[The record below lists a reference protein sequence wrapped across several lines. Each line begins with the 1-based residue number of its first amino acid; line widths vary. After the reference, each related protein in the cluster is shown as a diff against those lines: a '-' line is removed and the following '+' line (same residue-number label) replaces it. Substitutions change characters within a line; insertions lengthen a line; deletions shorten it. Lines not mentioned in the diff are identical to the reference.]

1 VTGRSVAE
9 ASLAVRSIQRVF
21 APLHVSDQVFSSFEL
36 WPWYVFYL
44 PLAVQWAALSL
55 RHRGLTLPTVGNPCM
70 PAGGLCGESK
80 VEILSQLGREG
91 RKWLAPYTS
100 LTVASASGSPR
111 SNLAQALAALETAAI
126 EFPFVAKPDIGC
138 RGSGVRV
145 IATVDDLAAYLAV
158 FPRGERVI
166 FQQLVADEGEAGV
179 FYIRRPGEASG
190 RVFSLTLKY
199 FPFVVGDG
207 RSTLEQLIQADP
219 RASRIAPIYLK
230 RHAGQRSRVL
240 ASGET
245 FRLVFAGNHCRGAVF
260 RNGIGHVTP
269 AMTAR
274 FDAIAQGMPE
284 FYFGRFDV
292 RFASLADFKRG
303 ENFTLIEVNGA
314 GSEAV
319 HIWDRT
325 TRLLDAYKTLFE
337 QHRLLFEISAEN
349 RRRGCKPMGVFR
361 LLRLYARQLRLMAR
375 YPLTS

>member
-1 VTGRSVAE
+1 MTGRSLAE
-9 ASLAVRSIQRVF
+9 GSPAARLRQSLF
-21 APLHVSDQVFSSFEL
+21 APADAADQVFSTFEL
-36 WPWYVFYL
+36 WPWYLFYL
-44 PLAVQWAALSL
+44 PLIVQWLALSL
-55 RHRGLTLPTVGNPCM
+55 RHRGLTLPTIANPCM
-70 PAGGLCGESK
+70 QAGGLCGESK
-80 VEILSQLGREG
+80 IEILSQLGREG
-91 RKWLAPYTS
+91 RKWVAPYTS
-100 LTVASASGSPR
+100 FKVASASDSPR
-111 SNLAQALAALETAAI
+111 SNLAQALAALETAGI

-145 IATVDDLAAYLAV
+145 IATADDLSAYLGA
-158 FPRGERVI
+158 FPRGERAI
-166 FQQLVADEGEAGV
+166 FQTLVADEGEAGV
-179 FYIRRPGEASG
+179 FYVRRPGAATG
-190 RVFSLTLKY
+190 RIFSLTLKY

-207 RSTLEQLIQADP
+207 RSTLEQLIRNDP
-219 RASRIAPIYLK
+219 RASRIAPIYLR
-230 RHAGQRSRVL
+230 RHARERQRVL
-240 ASGET
+240 ASGEM

-274 FDAIAQGMPE
+274 FDAIALGMPE

-325 TRLLDAYKTLFE
+325 TKLLDAYRTLFE

-349 RRRGCKPMGVFR
+349 RRRGFRSMGGWR
-361 LLRLYARQLRLMAR
+361 LLRLYARQMRLMGR